1 MIIMIGSKLMDDKG
15 NHYILD
21 EALGSGGFGDVY
33 KAHSES
39 DGSVVAI
46 KLFKNTFNSDD
57 AYLSFQ
63 KETNQ
68 SKLIDSDNVI
78 KYLFVHDGKLFSE
91 YPPYIIM
98 EYTDGGTLR
107 QFLKDQNEVLLDI
120 ETLNN
125 IFMQLACGMKAVSEH
140 LVHRDIKPENIL
152 NFNGTFK
159 ITDFGLSKNAG
170 DSTKT
175 LTFKNYGTVYYIAP
189 EAWNSDKNTIQ
200 MDIYSMGIV
209 FYELATLSFPYTIPM
224 KQDYDNFRKMH
235 LYDTVI
241 NPSNKNPNLPPHIV
255 SMIIKMLE
263 KPTQKRFNNWDEII
277 KVLETK
283 PLPQSDVSAFVNRA
297 ISNRNEREL
306 ERQRQESK
314 KREAETQR
322 KDYINFVFSQYHNTI
337 TETISEFV
345 DALNTQNPNGKKVT
359 VNELPPS
366 GPSEEFSTS
375 IATTSNGSIHISGEI
390 LFKENFKRNVQTL
403 FGDIRTINYIPQ
415 CKGKDILLWCQVED
429 MSGYGFNLLLT
440 KNDSSMY
447 GDWYILENKVS
458 ALSQER
464 RNSPFG
470 FTLNELPKEI
480 GLINAFHIYDSK
492 LYPYTQD
499 MLLQYIADRV

>member
-1 MIIMIGSKLMDDKG
+1 MIITIGSKLLDDKG

-21 EALGSGGFGDVY
+21 ETLGSGGFGDVY

-46 KLFKNTFNSDD
+46 KLFKNTFNSDE

-366 GPSEEFSTS
+366 DPSEEFSTS

-390 LFKENFKRNVQTL
+390 LFKYKFKRNVQTP

-447 GDWYILENKVS
+447 GDWYVLENKVS

-480 GLINAFHIYDSK
+480 NNIGVTHIYELN
-492 LYPYTQD
+492 LYPYTKD
-499 MLLQYIADRV
+499 KLLSFIADRV

>member
-1 MIIMIGSKLMDDKG
+1 MIITIGSKLMDDKG

-21 EALGSGGFGDVY
+21 EKLGSGGFGDVY

-46 KLFKNTFNSDD
+46 KLFKNTFNSDE

-241 NPSNKNPNLPPHIV
+241 NPSKKNPNLPPHIV

-277 KVLETK
+277 KVLEAK

-322 KDYINFVFSQYHNTI
+322 NDYINFVFSQYHNTI
-337 TETISEFV
+337 TETVSEFV

-366 GPSEEFSTS
+366 GYSTEFSTS
-375 IATTSNGSIHISGEI
+375 IATASNGAIHIAGEI
-390 LFKENFKRNVQTL
+390 LFKEKFKRKVQTP

-415 CKGKDILLWCQVED
+415 CNGKDILLWCQVED
-429 MSGYGFNLLLT
+429 NMGYGFNLLLV
-440 KNDSSMY
+440 KNDSSIY
-447 GDWYILENKVS
+447 GDWYVLENKVS

-480 GLINAFHIYDSK
+480 GLINAIHIYDSK

-499 MLLQYIADRV
+499 ILLQYIADRV

>member
-1 MIIMIGSKLMDDKG
+1 
-15 NHYILD
+15 
-21 EALGSGGFGDVY
+21 
-33 KAHSES
+33 
-39 DGSVVAI
+39 
-46 KLFKNTFNSDD
+46 
-57 AYLSFQ
+57 
-63 KETNQ
+63 
-68 SKLIDSDNVI
+68 
-78 KYLFVHDGKLFSE
+78 
-91 YPPYIIM
+91 
-98 EYTDGGTLR
+98 
-107 QFLKDQNEVLLDI
+107 
-120 ETLNN
+120 
-125 IFMQLACGMKAVSEH
+125 
-140 LVHRDIKPENIL
+140 
-152 NFNGTFK
+152 
-159 ITDFGLSKNAG
+159 
-170 DSTKT
+170 
-175 LTFKNYGTVYYIAP
+175 
-189 EAWNSDKNTIQ
+189 
-200 MDIYSMGIV
+200 MGIV

-235 LYDTVI
+235 LFDTVI

-375 IATTSNGSIHISGEI
+375 IATTSNGTIHIAGEI
-390 LFKENFKRNVQTL
+390 LFKDKFKRNVQTL

-447 GDWYILENKVS
+447 GDWYVLENKVS

-480 GLINAFHIYDSK
+480 NNIGVTHIYELN
-492 LYPYTQD
+492 LYPYTKD
-499 MLLQYIADRV
+499 KLLSFIADRV

>member
-1 MIIMIGSKLMDDKG
+1 
-15 NHYILD
+15 
-21 EALGSGGFGDVY
+21 
-33 KAHSES
+33 
-39 DGSVVAI
+39 
-46 KLFKNTFNSDD
+46 
-57 AYLSFQ
+57 
-63 KETNQ
+63 
-68 SKLIDSDNVI
+68 
-78 KYLFVHDGKLFSE
+78 
-91 YPPYIIM
+91 
-98 EYTDGGTLR
+98 
-107 QFLKDQNEVLLDI
+107 
-120 ETLNN
+120 
-125 IFMQLACGMKAVSEH
+125 
-140 LVHRDIKPENIL
+140 
-152 NFNGTFK
+152 
-159 ITDFGLSKNAG
+159 
-170 DSTKT
+170 
-175 LTFKNYGTVYYIAP
+175 
-189 EAWNSDKNTIQ
+189 
-200 MDIYSMGIV
+200 MGIV

-235 LYDTVI
+235 LFDTVI

-366 GPSEEFSTS
+366 GYSTEFSTN
-375 IATTSNGSIHISGEI
+375 IATASNGTIHIAGEI

-415 CKGKDILLWCQVED
+415 CKGKDILLWCQIED

-447 GDWYILENKVS
+447 GDWYVLENKVS

-480 GLINAFHIYDSK
+480 NNIGVTHIYELN
-492 LYPYTQD
+492 LYPYTKD
-499 MLLQYIADRV
+499 KLLSFIADRV

>member
-1 MIIMIGSKLMDDKG
+1 MVIAIGSTISDDKG
-15 NHYILD
+15 NKYIL
-21 EALGSGGFGDVY
+21 ESVLGSGGFGNVY
-33 KAHSES
+33 KAICEG
-39 DGSVVAI
+39 DGSVVAV
-46 KLFKNTFNSDD
+46 KFLQNTFESEE

-68 SKLIDSDNVI
+68 SKLIDSENVI
-78 KYLFVHDGKLFSE
+78 KYLFIHDGNLFPE

-120 ETLNN
+120 EKLNN

-175 LTFKNYGTVYYIAP
+175 LTFKNYGTIYYIAP

-235 LYDTVI
+235 LFDTVI

-277 KVLETK
+277 KVLEAK

-322 KDYINFVFSQYHNTI
+322 NDYINFVFSQYHNTI
-337 TETISEFV
+337 TETVSEFV

-366 GPSEEFSTS
+366 GYSTEFSTS
-375 IATTSNGSIHISGEI
+375 ISTASNGAIHIAGEI
-390 LFKENFKRNVQTL
+390 LFKEKFKRKVQTP

-415 CKGKDILLWCQVED
+415 CNGKDILLWCQVED
-429 MSGYGFNLLLT
+429 NMGYGFNLLLV
-440 KNDSSMY
+440 KNDSSIY
-447 GDWYILENKVS
+447 GDWYVLENEVS
-458 ALSQER
+458 SLSKEK

-470 FTLNELPKEI
+470 FTLYELPKEI
-480 GLINAFHIYDSK
+480 NNIGVTHIYELN
-492 LYPYTQD
+492 LYPYTKD
-499 MLLQYIADRV
+499 KLLSFIADRV